1 MNDALAGI
9 RILDFSQMMMGPWAT
24 QLLGDLGADVIKV
37 ERPKVGEWERSLAA
51 MGQLLNGDSPF
62 FLSMNR
68 NKRSLTL
75 DLKHPEAGPI
85 VDRLIATVDVVVENF
100 RPGVMER
107 LGFGFERLSELNPR
121 LVYCSA
127 SGYGSRGPYVKRP
140 GQDLLIQALS
150 GLAANTG
157 RASDPPT
164 PIGTS
169 ICDAMAAMMVAC
181 GILAALQARTH
192 TGKGQKV
199 EVDLLSTALAAQ
211 CQEAVVHLNNFPRWE
226 RSAAGITQPWIGAP
240 YGIYPTSDGHLALAM
255 NSLRVLGEL
264 LDLPDVALYEGNPR
278 GAFTDRDTI
287 KRRLEERLLTR
298 TTNEWLE
305 LMATRDIWCAPV
317 KDFEAI
323 FNDPQVAAAEIVTT
337 VDQPNIGPIKVIRAP
352 ITLSG
357 TPATIRRPSPKVGE
371 HNQEILREAGYDDA
385 AIAQLEKEGV
395 L

>member
-85 VDRLIATVDVVVENF
+85 VDRLITTVDVVVENF

-337 VDQPNIGPIKVIRAP
+337 VEQPNIGPLKVIRAP

-357 TPATIRRPSPKVGE
+357 TPATVRRPSPKVGE

>member
-37 ERPKVGEWERSLAA
+37 ERPVVGEWERSLAA

-75 DLKHPEAGPI
+75 DLKHPQARPI
-85 VDRLIATVDVVVENF
+85 VDRLIGMVDVVVENF
-100 RPGVMER
+100 RPGVMDR
-107 LGFGFERLSELNPR
+107 LGFGFERLSELNSR
-121 LVYCSA
+121 LIYCSA

-264 LDLPDVALYEGNPR
+264 LDLPDVALYEGHPQ
-278 GAFTDRDTI
+278 GAFADRDII

-305 LMATRDIWCAPV
+305 LMTARDIWCAPV

-323 FNDPQVAAAEIVTT
+323 FNDPQVAAAEIVAT
-337 VDQPNIGPIKVIRAP
+337 VEHPNIGPLKVIRAP
-352 ITLSG
+352 ITLSE

-371 HNQEILREAGYDDA
+371 HNQEILREAGFDDA
-385 AIAQLEKEGV
+385 AIAQLEKEGAF
-395 L
+395 

>member
-1 MNDALAGI
+1 MNEALAGI

-37 ERPKVGEWERSLAA
+37 ERPEVGEWERSLAA
-51 MGQLLNGDSPF
+51 MGKFLEGESPF

-75 DLKHPEAGPI
+75 DLKHPEARRI
-85 VDRLIATVDVVVENF
+85 VDELIPKVDVVVENF
-100 RPGVMER
+100 RPGVMDR
-107 LGFGFERLSELNPR
+107 LGFGFERLSALNSR

-127 SGYGSRGPYVKRP
+127 SGYGSVGPYVKRP

-157 RASDPPT
+157 RAGDPPT

-169 ICDAMAAMMVAC
+169 ICDAMAAMMVSC

-211 CQEAVVHLNNFPRWE
+211 CQEAVVHLNNFPKWE

-240 YGIYPTSDGHLALAM
+240 YGIYATSDGHLALAM
-255 NSLRVLGEL
+255 NSLGVLGEL
-264 LDLPDVALYEGNPR
+264 LDLPEVASYEGNSQ
-278 GAFTDRDTI
+278 GAFTDRDDI
-287 KRRLEERLLTR
+287 KRRLEARLATR

-317 KDFEAI
+317 KDFAAI
-323 FNDPQVAAAEIVTT
+323 FSDPQVEAAQIVTT
-337 VDQPNIGPIKVIRAP
+337 IEQPNIGPLKLIRAP
-352 ITLSG
+352 ITLSD
-357 TPATIRRPSPKVGE
+357 TPASIRRPCPRVGE
-371 HNQEILREAGYDDA
+371 HNEEILRELGYDDSE
-385 AIAQLEKEGV
+385 IEQLEKGGV

>member
-85 VDRLIATVDVVVENF
+85 VDRLITTVDVVVENF

-107 LGFGFERLSELNPR
+107 LGFGFERLSELNAR

-192 TGKGQKV
+192 TGRGQKV

-337 VDQPNIGPIKVIRAP
+337 VEQPNIGPLKVIRAP

-357 TPATIRRPSPKVGE
+357 TPATVRRPSPKVGE

>member
-1 MNDALAGI
+1 MENALAGI

-85 VDRLIATVDVVVENF
+85 VDRLITTVDVVVENF

-157 RASDPPT
+157 RAGDPPT

-211 CQEAVVHLNNFPRWE
+211 CQEAVVHLNNFPPWE

-264 LDLPDVALYEGNPR
+264 LDLPDVAFYEGNPQ
-278 GAFTDRDTI
+278 GAFTDRDMI

-298 TTNEWLE
+298 TTKEWLE

-323 FNDPQVAAAEIVTT
+323 FSDPQVAATEIVTT
-337 VDQPNIGPIKVIRAP
+337 VEQPNIGPLKVIRTP

>member
-85 VDRLIATVDVVVENF
+85 VDRLITTVDVVVENF

-107 LGFGFERLSELNPR
+107 LGFGFERLSELNAR

-278 GAFTDRDTI
+278 EAFTDRDTI

-337 VDQPNIGPIKVIRAP
+337 VEQPNIGPLKVIRAP

-357 TPATIRRPSPKVGE
+357 TPATVRRPSPKVGE

>member
-85 VDRLIATVDVVVENF
+85 VDRLITTVDVVVENF

-107 LGFGFERLSELNPR
+107 LGFGFERLSDLNPR

-287 KRRLEERLLTR
+287 KRRLEGRLLTR

-337 VDQPNIGPIKVIRAP
+337 VEQPNIGPLKVIRAP

-357 TPATIRRPSPKVGE
+357 TPATVRRPSPKVGE

>member
-37 ERPKVGEWERSLAA
+37 ERPVVGEWERSLAA
-51 MGQLLNGDSPF
+51 MGELLNGDSPF

-75 DLKHPEAGPI
+75 DLKRPEARQI
-85 VDRLIATVDVVVENF
+85 VDDLIGKVDVVVENF
-100 RPGVMER
+100 RPGVMDR
-107 LGFGFERLSELNPR
+107 LGFGFERLSGLNSR

-157 RASDPPT
+157 RAGDPPT
-164 PIGTS
+164 PIATS

-211 CQEAVVHLNNFPRWE
+211 CQEAVVHLNGLPAWE

-240 YGIYPTSDGHLALAM
+240 YGIYPTNDGHLALAM
-255 NSLRVLGEL
+255 NSLGVLGEL
-264 LDLPDVALYEGNPR
+264 LDLPEVAAYEGDSK
-278 GAFTDRDTI
+278 GAFRDRDSI

-298 TTNEWLE
+298 STSEWLE
-305 LMATRDIWCAPV
+305 LMAVRDIWCAPV

-323 FNDPQVAAAEIVTT
+323 FNDPQVKAAEIVATMN
-337 VDQPNIGPIKVIRAP
+337 QPNIGPLKLIRAP
-352 ITLSG
+352 ITLSD
-357 TPATIRRPSPKVGE
+357 TPATIRRPCPRVGE
-371 HNQEILREAGYDDA
+371 HNQEILLELGYDDA
-385 AIAQLEKEGV
+385 RIAQLEEEGV

>member
-85 VDRLIATVDVVVENF
+85 VDRLITTVDVVVENF

-107 LGFGFERLSELNPR
+107 LGFGFERLSELNAR

-337 VDQPNIGPIKVIRAP
+337 VEQP
-352 ITLSG
+352 
-357 TPATIRRPSPKVGE
+357 
-371 HNQEILREAGYDDA
+371 
-385 AIAQLEKEGV
+385 
-395 L
+395 

>member
-37 ERPKVGEWERSLAA
+37 ERPEVGEWERSLAA
-51 MGQLLNGDSPF
+51 MGQFLKGESPF

-75 DLKHPEAGPI
+75 DLKHPEARRI
-85 VDRLIATVDVVVENF
+85 VDDLIPKVDVVVENF
-100 RPGVMER
+100 RPGVMDR
-107 LGFGFERLSELNPR
+107 LGFGFERLFALNPR

-127 SGYGSRGPYVKRP
+127 SGYGSVGPYVKRP

-157 RASDPPT
+157 RAGDPPT

-169 ICDAMAAMMVAC
+169 ICDAMAAMMVSC

-211 CQEAVVHLNNFPRWE
+211 CQEAVVHLNNFPPWE

-240 YGIYPTSDGHLALAM
+240 YGIYATSDGHLALAM
-255 NSLRVLGEL
+255 NSLGVLGEL
-264 LDLPDVALYEGNPR
+264 LNLPEVASYEGNSK
-278 GAFTDRDTI
+278 GAFTDRDAI
-287 KRRLEERLLTR
+287 KRRLEARLSVR
-298 TTNEWLE
+298 TTKECLE

-323 FNDPQVAAAEIVTT
+323 FSDPQVEAAQIVTT
-337 VDQPNIGPIKVIRAP
+337 VEQPNIGPLKLIRAP
-352 ITLSG
+352 ITLSD
-357 TPATIRRPSPKVGE
+357 TPASIRRPCPRVGE
-371 HNQEILREAGYDDA
+371 HNEEILRELGYDDSK
-385 AIAQLEKEGV
+385 IEQLEKEGV

>member
-37 ERPKVGEWERSLAA
+37 ERPEVGEWERSLAA
-51 MGQLLNGDSPF
+51 MGKFLHGESPF

-75 DLKHPEAGPI
+75 DLKHPEARRI
-85 VDRLIATVDVVVENF
+85 VDDLIPKVDVVVENF
-100 RPGVMER
+100 RPGVMDR
-107 LGFGFERLSELNPR
+107 LGFGFERLSALNPR

-127 SGYGSRGPYVKRP
+127 SGYGSVGPYVKRP

-157 RASDPPT
+157 RAGDPPT

-169 ICDAMAAMMVAC
+169 ICDAMAAMMVSS
-181 GILAALQARTH
+181 GILAALHARTH

-211 CQEAVVHLNNFPRWE
+211 CQEAVVHLNDFPPWE

-240 YGIYPTSDGHLALAM
+240 YGIYATSDGHLALAM
-255 NSLRVLGEL
+255 NSLGVLGEL
-264 LDLPDVALYEGNPR
+264 LDLPEVAAYEGNSQ

-287 KRRLEERLLTR
+287 KRRLEARLATR
-298 TTNEWLE
+298 TTNQWLE

-323 FNDPQVAAAEIVTT
+323 FSDPQVEASQIVTT
-337 VDQPNIGPIKVIRAP
+337 VEHPKIGPLKLIRTP
-352 ITLSG
+352 ITLSD
-357 TPATIRRPSPKVGE
+357 TPSSIRRPSPRVGE
-371 HNQEILREAGYDDA
+371 HNEEILRELGYDDSK
-385 AIAQLEKEGV
+385 IEQLEKEGV

>member
-1 MNDALAGI
+1 MNEALAGI

-24 QLLGDLGADVIKV
+24 QLLGDLGADIIKV
-37 ERPKVGEWERSLAA
+37 ERPGSGEWERSLAA
-51 MGQLLNGDSPF
+51 MGQFLHGDSPF

-75 DLKHPEAGPI
+75 DLKRPEAQKI
-85 VDRLIATVDVVVENF
+85 VDDLIGKVDVVVENF
-100 RPGVMER
+100 RPGVMDR
-107 LGFGFERLSELNPR
+107 LGFGFARLSELNPR

-127 SGYGSRGPYVKRP
+127 SGYGSRGPYVKKP

-157 RASDPPT
+157 RAGDPPT

-169 ICDAMAAMMVAC
+169 ICDAMASMMVAC

-199 EVDLLSTALAAQ
+199 EVDLLSTAMAAQ
-211 CQEAVVHLNNFPRWE
+211 CQEAVVHLNDFPAWQ
-226 RSAAGITQPWIGAP
+226 RSDAGIAQPWIGAP
-240 YGIYPTSDGHLALAM
+240 YGIYATSDGHLALAM
-255 NSLRVLGEL
+255 NSLGVLGDL
-264 LDLPDVALYEGNPR
+264 LDLPEVAAYEGNSQ
-278 GAFTDRDTI
+278 GTFVDRDTI

-298 TTNEWLE
+298 TTDEWLE
-305 LMATRDIWCAPV
+305 LMAARDIWCAPV
-317 KDFEAI
+317 KDFAAI
-323 FNDPQVAAAEIVTT
+323 FKDPQVEAAEIVTT
-337 VDQPNIGPIKVIRAP
+337 VDHPNIGPLKVIRAP
-352 ITLSG
+352 ISLSA
-357 TPATIRRPSPKVGE
+357 TPASIRRPCPQVGQ
-371 HNQEILREAGYDDA
+371 HNQEILHELGYDDA

>member
-1 MNDALAGI
+1 
-9 RILDFSQMMMGPWAT
+9 
-24 QLLGDLGADVIKV
+24 
-37 ERPKVGEWERSLAA
+37 
-51 MGQLLNGDSPF
+51 
-62 FLSMNR
+62 
-68 NKRSLTL
+68 
-75 DLKHPEAGPI
+75 
-85 VDRLIATVDVVVENF
+85 VVVENF

-107 LGFGFERLSELNPR
+107 LGFGFERLSELNAR

-337 VDQPNIGPIKVIRAP
+337 VEQPNIGPLKVIRAP

-357 TPATIRRPSPKVGE
+357 TPATVRRPSPKVGE

>member
-37 ERPKVGEWERSLAA
+37 ERPEVGEWERSLAA
-51 MGQLLNGDSPF
+51 MGQFLKGESPF

-75 DLKHPEAGPI
+75 YLKHPEARRI
-85 VDRLIATVDVVVENF
+85 VDDLIPKVDVVVENF
-100 RPGVMER
+100 RPGVMDR
-107 LGFGFERLSELNPR
+107 LGFGFERLFALNPR

-127 SGYGSRGPYVKRP
+127 SGYGSVGPYVKRP

-157 RASDPPT
+157 RAGDPPT

-169 ICDAMAAMMVAC
+169 ICDAMAAMMVSS

-211 CQEAVVHLNNFPRWE
+211 CQEAVVHLDNFPRWE

-240 YGIYPTSDGHLALAM
+240 YGIYATSDGHLALAM
-255 NSLRVLGEL
+255 NSLGALGEL
-264 LDLPDVALYEGNPR
+264 LDLPEVASYEGNSK
-278 GAFTDRDTI
+278 GAFTDRDAI
-287 KRRLEERLLTR
+287 KRRLEARLSTR

-305 LMATRDIWCAPV
+305 LMATRDIWCAQV

-323 FNDPQVAAAEIVTT
+323 FSDPQVEAAQIVTT
-337 VDQPNIGPIKVIRAP
+337 VAQPNIGPLKLIRAP
-352 ITLSG
+352 ITLSD
-357 TPATIRRPSPKVGE
+357 TPASIRRPCPRVGE
-371 HNQEILREAGYDDA
+371 HNEEILRELGYDDSK
-385 AIAQLEKEGV
+385 IEQLEKEGV

>member
-37 ERPKVGEWERSLAA
+37 ERPGVGEWERSLAA

-75 DLKHPEAGPI
+75 DLKHPEARQI

-100 RPGVMER
+100 RPGVMDR
-107 LGFGFERLSELNPR
+107 LGFGFKRLSELNPR

-140 GQDLLIQALS
+140 GQDLLVQALS

-264 LDLPDVALYEGNPR
+264 LDLPDVALYESNPQ
-278 GAFTDRDTI
+278 GAFTDRDMI

-305 LMATRDIWCAPV
+305 LMAARDIWCAPV

-323 FNDPQVAAAEIVTT
+323 FSDPQVAAAEIVTT
-337 VDQPNIGPIKVIRAP
+337 VEHPNIGPLKVIRAP
-352 ITLSG
+352 IILSE
-357 TPATIRRPSPKVGE
+357 TPATIRRPCPKVGE
-371 HNQEILREAGYDDA
+371 HNQEILREASYDDA

>member
-24 QLLGDLGADVIKV
+24 QLLGDLCAYVIKD
-37 ERPKVGEWERSLAA
+37 ERPEVGEWERSLAA
-51 MGQLLNGDSPF
+51 MGQFLKGESPF

-75 DLKHPEAGPI
+75 DLKRSEARRI
-85 VDRLIATVDVVVENF
+85 VDALIPKADVVVENC
-100 RPGVMER
+100 RPGVMDR
-107 LGFGFERLSELNPR
+107 LGFGFERLSALNSR

-157 RASDPPT
+157 RAGDPPT

-169 ICDAMAAMMVAC
+169 ICGAMAAMMVSC

-255 NSLRVLGEL
+255 NSLRALGEL
-264 LDLPDVALYEGNPR
+264 LDLPDVALYEGNPQ
-278 GAFTDRDTI
+278 GAFTERD
-287 KRRLEERLLTR
+287 L
-298 TTNEWLE
+298 
-305 LMATRDIWCAPV
+305 
-317 KDFEAI
+317 
-323 FNDPQVAAAEIVTT
+323 
-337 VDQPNIGPIKVIRAP
+337 
-352 ITLSG
+352 
-357 TPATIRRPSPKVGE
+357 
-371 HNQEILREAGYDDA
+371 
-385 AIAQLEKEGV
+385 
-395 L
+395 

>member
-85 VDRLIATVDVVVENF
+85 VDRLITTVDVVVENF

-107 LGFGFERLSELNPR
+107 LGFGFERLSELNAR

-127 SGYGSRGPYVKRP
+127 SGYGSRGPYVKPP

-264 LDLPDVALYEGNPR
+264 LDLPNVALYEGNPR

-337 VDQPNIGPIKVIRAP
+337 VEQPNIGPLKVIRAP

-357 TPATIRRPSPKVGE
+357 TPATVRRPSPKVGE

>member
-107 LGFGFERLSELNPR
+107 MGFGFERLSELNPR

>member
-1 MNDALAGI
+1 MNEALSGI

-37 ERPKVGEWERSLAA
+37 ERPEVGEWERSLAA
-51 MGQLLNGDSPF
+51 MGKFLHGESPF

-75 DLKHPEAGPI
+75 DLKHPEARRI
-85 VDRLIATVDVVVENF
+85 VDDLIPKVDVVVENF
-100 RPGVMER
+100 RPGVMDR
-107 LGFGFERLSELNPR
+107 LGFGFERLSALNSR

-127 SGYGSRGPYVKRP
+127 SGYGSVGPYVKRP

-157 RASDPPT
+157 RAGDPPT

-169 ICDAMAAMMVAC
+169 ICDAMAAMMVSS

-211 CQEAVVHLNNFPRWE
+211 CQEAVVHLNDFPRWE

-240 YGIYPTSDGHLALAM
+240 YGIYATSDGHLALAM
-255 NSLRVLGEL
+255 NSLGVLGEL
-264 LDLPDVALYEGNPR
+264 LDLPEVAAYEGNSQ
-278 GAFTDRDTI
+278 GAFTDRDSI
-287 KRRLEERLLTR
+287 KRRLEARLATR
-298 TTNEWLE
+298 TTNQWLE
-305 LMATRDIWCAPV
+305 LMATRDVWCAPV

-323 FNDPQVAAAEIVTT
+323 FSDPQVEAAQIVTT
-337 VDQPNIGPIKVIRAP
+337 VEHPNIGPLKLIRTP
-352 ITLSG
+352 ITLSD
-357 TPATIRRPSPKVGE
+357 TPASIRRPSPRVGE
-371 HNQEILREAGYDDA
+371 HNGEILRELGYDDSK
-385 AIAQLEKEGV
+385 IEQLEKEGV

>member
-37 ERPKVGEWERSLAA
+37 ERPGVGEWERSLAA

-75 DLKHPEAGPI
+75 DLKHPEARQI

-100 RPGVMER
+100 RPGVMDR

-140 GQDLLIQALS
+140 GQDLLVQALS

-264 LDLPDVALYEGNPR
+264 LDLPDVALYESNPQ
-278 GAFTDRDTI
+278 GAFTDRDMI

-305 LMATRDIWCAPV
+305 LMAARDIWCAPV

-323 FNDPQVAAAEIVTT
+323 FSDPQVAAAEIVTT
-337 VDQPNIGPIKVIRAP
+337 VEHPNIGPLKVIRAP
-352 ITLSG
+352 IILSE
-357 TPATIRRPSPKVGE
+357 TPATIRRPCPKVGE
-371 HNQEILREAGYDDA
+371 HNQEILREASYDDA

>member
-1 MNDALAGI
+1 MNEALAGI

-37 ERPKVGEWERSLAA
+37 ERPEVGEWERSLAA
-51 MGQLLNGDSPF
+51 MGKFLHGESPF

-75 DLKHPEAGPI
+75 DLKHPEARRI
-85 VDRLIATVDVVVENF
+85 VDDLIPKVDVVVENF
-100 RPGVMER
+100 RPGVMDR
-107 LGFGFERLSELNPR
+107 LGFGFERLSALNPR

-127 SGYGSRGPYVKRP
+127 SGYGSVGPYVKRP

-157 RASDPPT
+157 RAGDPPT

-169 ICDAMAAMMVAC
+169 ICDAMAAMMVSC
-181 GILAALQARTH
+181 GILAALHARTH

-211 CQEAVVHLNNFPRWE
+211 CQEAVVHLNDFPRWE

-240 YGIYPTSDGHLALAM
+240 YGIYATSDGHLALAM
-255 NSLRVLGEL
+255 NSLGVLGEL
-264 LDLPDVALYEGNPR
+264 LDLPEVAAYEGNSE
-278 GAFTDRDTI
+278 GAFTDRDAI
-287 KRRLEERLLTR
+287 KRRLEARLATR
-298 TTNEWLE
+298 TTNQWLE

-323 FNDPQVAAAEIVTT
+323 FSDPQVEAAQIVTK
-337 VDQPNIGPIKVIRAP
+337 VEHPNIGPLKLIRTP
-352 ITLSG
+352 ITLSD
-357 TPATIRRPSPKVGE
+357 TPPSIRRPSPRVGE
-371 HNQEILREAGYDDA
+371 HNEEILRELGYDDSK
-385 AIAQLEKEGV
+385 IEQLEQEGV

>member
-85 VDRLIATVDVVVENF
+85 VDRLITTVDVVVENF

-107 LGFGFERLSELNPR
+107 LGFGFERLSELNAR

-337 VDQPNIGPIKVIRAP
+337 VEQPNIGPLKVIRAP

-357 TPATIRRPSPKVGE
+357 TPATVRRPSPKVGE

>member
-85 VDRLIATVDVVVENF
+85 VDRLITTVDVVVENF

-150 GLAANTG
+150 GLAAHTG

-255 NSLRVLGEL
+255 NSLRALGEL
-264 LDLPDVALYEGNPR
+264 LDLPDVALYEGNPQ
-278 GAFTDRDTI
+278 GAFTERDLI

-337 VDQPNIGPIKVIRAP
+337 VEQPNIGPLKVIRAP

-385 AIAQLEKEGV
+385 AIGQLEKEGV